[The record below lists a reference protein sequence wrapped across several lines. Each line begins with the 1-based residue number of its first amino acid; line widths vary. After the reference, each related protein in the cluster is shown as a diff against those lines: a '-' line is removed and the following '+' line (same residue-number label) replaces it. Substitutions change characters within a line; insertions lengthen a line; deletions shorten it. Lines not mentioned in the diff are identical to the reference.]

1 MIIVSVHVLY
11 VGFMPVLRL
20 FTSDRTGCQVL
31 KFASVYIGWQGLG
44 ARQLEVFY
52 QLFRVMRSFVH
63 DKLWLVSS
71 CLLQLW

>member
-1 MIIVSVHVLY
+1 MFY
-11 VGFMPVLRL
+11 PVC
-20 FTSDRTGCQVL
+20 TI
-31 KFASVYIGWQGLG
+31 IGWQGLG